1 MAEPSKTD
9 PSRIGY
15 LENQVKSNTGD
26 LNTLKDILV
35 GFRQENARQMDKILS
50 HIKPESSDLAPSRMV
65 PFDSTGIAWKATAN
79 ILEDKLNEKRSCE
92 AEKIETLRLNVEELQ
107 KETSTQN
114 EQIQDMT
121 NERNKW
127 KHQAELLRQEMEI
140 EPCDSLRKKAS
151 QSNEP
156 ILFPSNETV
165 IHNLLIAQIEFYFS
179 DHHLK
184 RDKPLMQK
192 LTDHPVGYIAFEE
205 VCSFPKVRT
214 LGQDREVIKKAVLG
228 SKYLTVKTD
237 ENGNVVVVGRQEFNP
252 PRAQEFPFRRTVF
265 VYGIPPENANE
276 KWIRDQFDCFGTIQK
291 VKFDSGA
298 HSSPRKVGARLL
310 QKEPSRVTR
319 LQIQDQ
325 NHTEFKFSK
334 GHPSEKLNQYIC
346 HKCNRLKEY
355 GDGYYA
361 STTTTNAY
369 LFCIQCAAKKAEE
382 NLKFYNNKYRPFA
395 QDCESVR
402 HLYGIDEQKVADV
415 NSFNTCLVVYESQ
428 RQASKCV
435 YVRSR
440 LGINGCFATHFH
452 NYTRNK
458 KDICQGIE
466 TINTGP
472 PGMMR
477 STNLVPMMMRQES
490 DYKLVPSNMKQ
501 QRTHGGPRFESVKRS
516 MGPPKMERNASAP
529 APNHRFRQ
537 RNNYI

>member
-1 MAEPSKTD
+1 MAASEANTNDS
-9 PSRIGY
+9 SRIEY
-15 LENQVKSNTGD
+15 LENQVRSNTGD
-26 LNTLKDILV
+26 LKTLKDLIV
-35 GFRQENARQMDKILS
+35 GFRQENARQMDKILGHLKNDPAELS
-50 HIKPESSDLAPSRMV
+50 PQAMMPL
-65 PFDSTGIAWKATAN
+65 DSTGIAWKATAT
-79 ILEDKLNEKRSCE
+79 ILEDQLNEKMNCE
-92 AEKIETLRLNVEELQ
+92 AEELETLRLNVEELQ

-127 KHQAELLRQEMEI
+127 KHQAELLRQEMEQ
-140 EPCDSLRKKAS
+140 EPSGDIRKKVS
-151 QSNEP
+151 RSTEP

-192 LTDHPVGYIAFEE
+192 LTDKPVGYIAFEE

-228 SKYLTVKTD
+228 SKYLTVKQD
-237 ENGNVVVVGRQEFNP
+237 ENDNVTVVGRQEFNP

-265 VYGIPPENANE
+265 VYGIPPEHANE
-276 KWIRDQFDCFGTIQK
+276 KWIKDQFDCFGTIQK

-334 GHPSEKLNQYIC
+334 GHPAEALNQYIC

-395 QDCESVR
+395 PDCDRVR

-415 NSFNTCLVVYESQ
+415 NSFSTCLVVYESQ

-440 LGINGCFATHFH
+440 LGIDGCFATHFH

-466 TINTGP
+466 TINTAP
-472 PGMMR
+472 A
-477 STNLVPMMMRQES
+477 MMRQES
-490 DYKLVPSNMKQ
+490 AHKLVPINMKKQ
-501 QRTHGGPRFESVKRS
+501 MTHGPRFESVKRS
-516 MGPPKMERNASAP
+516 MGPLKMERNASAP
-529 APNHRFRQ
+529 AFGAHRFSRSSLKNY
-537 RNNYI
+537 NNV